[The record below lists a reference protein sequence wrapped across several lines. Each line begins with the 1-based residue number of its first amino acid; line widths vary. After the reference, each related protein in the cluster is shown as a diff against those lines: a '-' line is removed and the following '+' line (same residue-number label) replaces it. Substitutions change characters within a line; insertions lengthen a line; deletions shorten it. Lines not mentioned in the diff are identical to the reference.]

1 MTLSTQRGATEAC
14 DHLNTHLSKAI
25 LRRMHP
31 HFSYRQDHGGHTG
44 TILDHMLDRL
54 GHSDYTLGRLS
65 CPGRPD
71 GRAVWHIWLLIYRPS
86 HLVDMS
92 AASCNTQLDHQTC
105 RGSSIGRACGSYL
118 NRYSYLKVEGSSPSF
133 GYSYTAAVILFSG
146 VFQCQK
152 THFWRNLNFGE
163 ILEACQVFR
172 GPTPHELR
180 AKLRSTLFFSLSSSL
195 LPPGYVIVL
204 NFACFLAWMKSY
216 ICSGCYSKYKTKS

>member
-1 MTLSTQRGATEAC
+1 M
-14 DHLNTHLSKAI
+14 
-25 LRRMHP
+25 
-31 HFSYRQDHGGHTG
+31 
-44 TILDHMLDRL
+44 
-54 GHSDYTLGRLS
+54 
-65 CPGRPD
+65 
-71 GRAVWHIWLLIYRPS
+71 WLLIYRPS
-86 HLVDMS
+86 DLVDMS
-92 AASCNTQLDHQTC
+92 AASCITQLDHQTC

-180 AKLRSTLFFSLSSSL
+180 AKLRPFSCLFFLSSYISL
-195 LPPGYVIVL
+195 VMFCIEFCLFPYISNVL
-204 NFACFLAWMKSY
+204 RLFRLLY
-216 ICSGCYSKYKTKS
+216 QV

>member
-118 NRYSYLKVEGSSPSF
+118 IRYSQPQGRGFEPLLRLFLYSCCHSF
-133 GYSYTAAVILFSG
+133 LPGALMPENSFSA
-146 VFQCQK
+146 
-152 THFWRNLNFGE
+152 HFKFGE
-163 ILEACQVFR
+163 IC
-172 GPTPHELR
+172 
-180 AKLRSTLFFSLSSSL
+180 
-195 LPPGYVIVL
+195 
-204 NFACFLAWMKSY
+204 
-216 ICSGCYSKYKTKS
+216 

>member
-92 AASCNTQLDHQTC
+92 AASSIIRPAGVAQSVERVALI
-105 RGSSIGRACGSYL
+105 SSDIP
-118 NRYSYLKVEGSSPSF
+118 NLKVEGSSPSF
-133 GYSYTAAVILFSG
+133 GYSYTAAVILF
-146 VFQCQK
+146 C
-152 THFWRNLNFGE
+152 R
-163 ILEACQVFR
+163 
-172 GPTPHELR
+172 
-180 AKLRSTLFFSLSSSL
+180 
-195 LPPGYVIVL
+195 VL
-204 NFACFLAWMKSY
+204 
-216 ICSGCYSKYKTKS
+216 